1 MSLDD
6 YVKKFLDNPDIED
19 SDKDNIR
26 SLVSS
31 HLITGMRLQE
41 KGLLREAIEEFAKE
55 NNRSIKSDIDKEIA
69 QKSYVQIG
77 VAYRKL
83 GEIENAKTAFE
94 KARELWKL
102 YGMGSAPHYD
112 LAEILIEQGQL
123 DEAIVVCQELVD
135 DLPDSGVE
143 LLLAKAIILKKGNI
157 K

>member
-102 YGMGSAPHYD
+102 YGLGSAPHYD